1 MRRDLT
7 SGQWRVPTDLTGSD
21 DWANGV
27 VVMGGIG
34 GKTLIADCRG
44 NVPRDEQVG
53 NARMIAAI
61 PDFLELLHECERYL
75 GDQPS
80 SDRSAMQL
88 HRRVVAVINRPSGA
102 WSGGRA
108 R

>member
-7 SGQWRVPTDLTGSD
+7 PGQWRVATDLTGSD

-27 VVMGGIG
+27 TVLGGLG

-44 NVPRDEQVG
+44 MVSRDEQLG
-53 NARMIAAI
+53 NARMVAAI
-61 PDFLELLHECERYL
+61 PAMLELLHECEAYL
-75 GDQPS
+75 GDRPS
-80 SDRSAMQL
+80 SDREAMQM
-88 HRRVVAVINRPSGA
+88 HRRIVAVI
-102 WSGGRA
+102 GRV